1 LSLRTC
7 ALWACLLLASFSL
20 AQQGTYK
27 IREGDTPERIAKKL
41 GVTTGALLKAN
52 PNVRPTRMKPGTTLN
67 IPGAGRGTTRTASR
81 TRSSGGGNYVVR
93 NGDNDWTLAQR
104 FGITRR
110 QLHAMNPRVD
120 FSPLQVGVR
129 LSVPAAKSTSSTAR
143 PAERTVAVRAGGT
156 HRVRSGDNDWIVA
169 KKYGITVAQLRALN
183 PGVKWNRLQI
193 DQTLRVPGA
202 SSPSRSATTVASIS
216 TKRAKLIRDD
226 VAVRTGP
233 STNAK
238 RVTRV
243 AVGQVAGILDK
254 ENGWYKLRF
263 DGGTVGWVRGDML
276 KPVKTSEV
284 VASTPRSRSP
294 RTVAS
299 SRPSRTS
306 NPIVK
311 GGSAVSTT
319 ALLDTAYGYQ
329 GTRYRW
335 GGMSRSGFDC
345 SGFVG
350 YVYSQHG
357 VRLPRTSIEMSGVG
371 QAVDRDSL
379 KQGDLLFFKTRR
391 GTRVNHVGIYV
402 GGGKFIHASS
412 SAGRVLQD
420 SLNGYYGRV
429 LAGAR
434 RVTGKLAPSSRS
446 KTRTT
451 AQKLPAVTEDP
462 TPEVTDEGSAAA
474 LPESERRRV
483 TLGADEITK

>member
-1 LSLRTC
+1 MSLRTC

-27 IREGDTPERIAKKL
+27 IREGDTPERIAKQL

-52 PNVRPTRMKPGTTLN
+52 PSVRPTRMKPGTTLN
-67 IPGAGRGTTRTASR
+67 IPGTGRGTARTASR

-110 QLHAMNPRVD
+110 QLHAMNPNVD

-129 LSVPAAKSTSSTAR
+129 LNVPGVKTTTSASR
-143 PAERTVAVRAGGT
+143 PAEKSVAVRAGGT
-156 HRVRSGDNDWIVA
+156 HRVRAGDNDWIVA
-169 KKYGITVAQLRALN
+169 RKYGITVAQLRALN
-183 PGVKWNRLQI
+183 PGVKWNRLQV
-193 DQTLRVPGA
+193 DQALRVPGA
-202 SSPSRSATTVASIS
+202 STPSRTPTTVAAIT

-226 VAVRTGP
+226 VAVRTAP
-233 STNAK
+233 STDAK

-243 AVGQVAGILDK
+243 EVGKVASILDK

-276 KPVKTSEV
+276 KPVRTSEV
-284 VASTPRSRSP
+284 VAAAPRNSSP
-294 RTVAS
+294 RAVAS
-299 SRPSRTS
+299 ARRQRAS

-311 GGSAVSTT
+311 SGSPVSTT
-319 ALLDTAYGYQ
+319 ALLDTAYSYQ

-371 QAVDRDSL
+371 QSVDRDSL

-391 GTRVNHVGIYV
+391 GTRINHVGIYI

-420 SLNGYYGRV
+420 TLNGYYGRV

-446 KTRTT
+446 RTT

-462 TPEVTDEGSAAA
+462 KPEVDDEGSAAA
-474 LPESERRRV
+474 IPEIERRRV
-483 TLGADEITK
+483 SLGADEITK